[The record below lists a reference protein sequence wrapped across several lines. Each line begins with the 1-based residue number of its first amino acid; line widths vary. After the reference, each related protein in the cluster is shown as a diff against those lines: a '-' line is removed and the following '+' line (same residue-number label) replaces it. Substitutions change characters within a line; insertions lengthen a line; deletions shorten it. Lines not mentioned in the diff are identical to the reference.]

1 VNALADEN
9 DRLRAA
15 ADETARLRRSVAE
28 TARDVRAELHRGA
41 AAHAAAQG
49 LGALLGA
56 DRAWFRPVEEGSTS
70 TGLAPVTA
78 AWAAGGAVATV
89 DREPETPRGLDL
101 AAARRW
107 WHQQDVLVLDSPAG
121 TVLHAPVGG
130 ADDVLGVLTLLC
142 DPGRHLSAAERSAVQ
157 SVTDDLGRALE
168 QARLFEQQLELVDR
182 LQELDRQKTDFL
194 STVSHELRTPLTSIG
209 AYAELIRDGDA
220 GPVSPELD
228 RMLEV
233 VERNTVRLRTLIE
246 DLLTLARIES
256 GTFSGGSTDTPLEPL
271 VRAAT
276 ATVAPLAERGGVELS
291 AGPVPPEA
299 VVRGDGLQLERVLLN
314 LLSNAVKFTPAGGR
328 VALDVAV
335 GDRHVVLTCADTGI
349 GIPAAEQQHLFDRF
363 FRASNATEQAI
374 PGTGLGLVVVRGIVE
389 RHGGSVDLASQH
401 GRGTTATVRLPR
413 RGTGTP
419 GEPTAFSPSVRPLAH
434 WPVGSGSRAP
444 VRGRHDPATKD
455 DEGAPP

>member
-1 VNALADEN
+1 
-9 DRLRAA
+9 
-15 ADETARLRRSVAE
+15 
-28 TARDVRAELHRGA
+28 
-41 AAHAAAQG
+41 
-49 LGALLGA
+49 
-56 DRAWFRPVEEGSTS
+56 
-70 TGLAPVTA
+70 
-78 AWAAGGAVATV
+78 
-89 DREPETPRGLDL
+89 
-101 AAARRW
+101 
-107 WHQQDVLVLDSPAG
+107 
-121 TVLHAPVGG
+121 
-130 ADDVLGVLTLLC
+130 
-142 DPGRHLSAAERSAVQ
+142 
-157 SVTDDLGRALE
+157 
-168 QARLFEQQLELVDR
+168 
-182 LQELDRQKTDFL
+182 
-194 STVSHELRTPLTSIG
+194 
-209 AYAELIRDGDA
+209 
-220 GPVSPELD
+220 
-228 RMLEV
+228 
-233 VERNTVRLRTLIE
+233 
-246 DLLTLARIES
+246 
-256 GTFSGGSTDTPLEPL
+256 
-271 VRAAT
+271 
-276 ATVAPLAERGGVELS
+276 
-291 AGPVPPEA
+291 